1 MLSVIYAAQLICGQD
16 RGGGGS
22 VRRLPVTRSRVVPT
36 QDLGRSTRMSA
47 CFVGPDKI
55 ARETSRER
63 EIEREGGERAG
74 NAIKCPLPGV
84 EIGGTWL
91 DCGFSLPEARCWCD
105 YCDGL
110 RCCFIFFISYVCIID
125 DNDDEPDNN
134 GDASGHGRWAAQRR
148 RPFAYLANNN
158 NGQRQW
164 PKCGRQPRLQS
175 QLRHTYRRMLS
186 LQQAWH
192 QHWVPKA
199 MPRLMPH
206 AFHMIVLIALHIM
219 EYKFPI
225 SDASSA
231 LGSQRLIENIQYI

>member
-1 MLSVIYAAQLICGQD
+1 MCTAQV
-16 RGGGGS
+16 RGGAGGS
-22 VRRLPVTRSRVVPT
+22 VKRDLCSTTHMRTGQRRRKCEEVASYALACCAHARLGEEHTHERLLCGPR
-36 QDLGRSTRMSA
+36 QDSA
-47 CFVGPDKI
+47 RDQQ
-55 ARETSRER
+55 RER
-63 EIEREGGERAG
+63 EREREGGECAG

-164 PKCGRQPRLQS
+164 PNAAGSPGFSPSSGILIDECYPCS
-175 QLRHTYRRMLS
+175 RRGTS
-186 LQQAWH
+186 SGY
-192 QHWVPKA
+192 PK
-199 MPRLMPH
+199 PCH
-206 AFHMIVLIALHIM
+206 A
-219 EYKFPI
+219 
-225 SDASSA
+225 
-231 LGSQRLIENIQYI
+231 

>member
-1 MLSVIYAAQLICGQD
+1 MAALDCNLCAQHRSEGQQGGKGGVLSVIYAAQLICGQD
-16 RGGGGS
+16 RGGGS

-164 PKCGRQPRLQS
+164 PNAAGSPGFSPSSGILIDECYPCS
-175 QLRHTYRRMLS
+175 RRGTS
-186 LQQAWH
+186 TGY
-192 QHWVPKA
+192 PK
-199 MPRLMPH
+199 PCH
-206 AFHMIVLIALHIM
+206 A
-219 EYKFPI
+219 
-225 SDASSA
+225 
-231 LGSQRLIENIQYI
+231 